1 MFFIV
6 YAVFFN
12 LKEIIMKKIAVILS
26 GCGVYDGSE
35 IHEAVLT
42 LLAIESNGASYR
54 CFAPNISQH
63 HVINHLTGE
72 VSENETRNVLV
83 ESARIARGDVED
95 LSELREQDFDALI
108 VPGGFGAAKNL
119 SNFALDGANYQVNE
133 QVLAACQAFA
143 KAEKPAGYMCI
154 APAMLPLIYPK
165 GVQGTIGTDVS
176 TAALITAKGLE
187 HHCCDVE
194 QVIIDTRHKVV
205 STPAYMLATSLSEA
219 ATGINK
225 LVKSVLLLV

>member
-1 MFFIV
+1 
-6 YAVFFN
+6 
-12 LKEIIMKKIAVILS
+12 MKKVAVILS

-42 LLAIESNGASYR
+42 LLAIEQNGASYR
-54 CFAPNISQH
+54 CFAPNIAQH

-72 VSENETRNVLV
+72 VSEDESRNVLV

-95 LSELREQDFDALI
+95 LCELREQDFDALI

-119 SNFALDGANYQVNE
+119 CNFALDGDNYQVNE

-143 KAEKPAGYMCI
+143 KADKPAGYMCI

-165 GVQGTIGTDVS
+165 GVQGTIGKDAG
-176 TAALITAKGLE
+176 TASLISAKGLVHNDCNVE
-187 HHCCDVE
+187 DV
-194 QVIIDTRHKVV
+194 VIDHAHRLVT
-205 STPAYMLATSLSEA
+205 TPAYMLATTMAEA
-219 ATGINK
+219 ASGINN
-225 LVKSVLLLV
+225 LVKSVLALVD